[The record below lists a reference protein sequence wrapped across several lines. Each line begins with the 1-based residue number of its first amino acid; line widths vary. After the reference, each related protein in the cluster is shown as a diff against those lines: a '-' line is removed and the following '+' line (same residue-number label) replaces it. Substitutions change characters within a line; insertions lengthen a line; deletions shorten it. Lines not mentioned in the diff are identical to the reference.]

1 MKTFIAAFVATS
13 LLALTAA
20 EARNLTLGHA
30 MSTDNAQHQGMQIF
44 ADLVKEKS
52 NGDLTVQIF
61 PNAQLGSERDQ
72 AEQVI
77 TGALDMAKINGSLA
91 ESFEP
96 TLKVMGLPF
105 LFSDA
110 DHQRAFMHSDVA
122 WDLMQESKGKGFIGL
137 SLLDAGARSFYGHK
151 PFYTP
156 ADLKGLK
163 IRVPES
169 KTSMRMIE
177 LLGGNATPMPW
188 TEIYT
193 GLQQGIMD
201 AAENSISSLVEA
213 RHAEVAKHFSKD
225 EHTMTPDII
234 LISEATWNS
243 LNADEQKILRDAS
256 LEALDKEIELWAAN
270 EAANVKKAEE
280 IDVKFYD
287 VDKQAFRDAVKPMID
302 EALNDPKLGDYVRR
316 IQELD

>member
-1 MKTFIAAFVATS
+1 MNKLILAFVASS
-13 LLALTAA
+13 LVALTSAQ
-20 EARNLTLGHA
+20 ARNLTLGHA
-30 MSTDNAQHQGMQIF
+30 MSTDNAQHQGMQVF

-52 NGDLTVQIF
+52 NGELTVQIF

-77 TGALDMAKINGSLA
+77 NGALDMAKINGSLA

-105 LFSDA
+105 LFRDT
-110 DHQRAFMHSDVA
+110 DHQRAFMRSDVA

-137 SLLDAGARSFYGHK
+137 SLLDSGARSFYGHK
-151 PFYTP
+151 PFHTP

-169 KTSMRMIE
+169 QTSMRMIE

-234 LISEATWNS
+234 LISEATWTS
-243 LNADEQKILRDAS
+243 LSEAEQGVLRDAS
-256 LEALDKEIELWAAN
+256 LEALDKEIELWASN
-270 EAANVKKAEE
+270 EAANVEKAKE
-280 IDVKFYD
+280 IGVQFYD
-287 VDKQAFRDAVKPMID
+287 VDKAAFREAVKPMID
-302 EALNDPKLGDYVRR
+302 DALNDPKLGDYVRR
-316 IQELD
+316 IQDLH